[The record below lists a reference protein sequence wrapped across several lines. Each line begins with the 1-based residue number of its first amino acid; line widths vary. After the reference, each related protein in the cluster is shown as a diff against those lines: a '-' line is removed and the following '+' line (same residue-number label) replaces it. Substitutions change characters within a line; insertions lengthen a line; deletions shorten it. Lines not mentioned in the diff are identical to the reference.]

1 MTYPLSSPSYFQR
14 AKYAA
19 VACNGERATKSALI
33 LLMMFAASDD
43 NRVVDV
49 DYRASADA
57 ADKWFK
63 ENDPG
68 GVAFG

>member
-14 AKYAA
+14 AKHAA
-19 VACNGERATKSALI
+19 VACNGERATKSAPI
-33 LLMMFAASDD
+33 LLIMFAASDG
-43 NRVVDV
+43 NHVGDV

-57 ADKWFK
+57 ADKWFE
-63 ENDPG
+63 ENDLE